1 MFQMEAYAAKLK
13 ELETLFL
20 NMDGDLKPA
29 NTAEI
34 EAALSATKRLV
45 DKLQDDTN
53 QLAGKEALP
62 DLS

>member
-1 MFQMEAYAAKLK
+1 MEAYAAKLK

-34 EAALSATKRLV
+34 EAALSATRRLV

>member
-1 MFQMEAYAAKLK
+1 MEVYAAKLK